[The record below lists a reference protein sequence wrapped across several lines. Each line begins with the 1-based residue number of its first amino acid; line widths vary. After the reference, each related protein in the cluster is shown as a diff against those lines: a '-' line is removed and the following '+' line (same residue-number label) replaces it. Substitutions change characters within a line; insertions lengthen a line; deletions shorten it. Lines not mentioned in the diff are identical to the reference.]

1 MIGEKTMTRSPTRK
15 RPCRVCKR
23 WFIPHP
29 RLKDRQKTCGDQQC
43 QREWHRRKC
52 EQWNHNNVDYFKDN
66 YLDKKLEQTGMPRSR
81 LKTGLPLCYVQQLI
95 GTPQLIIIEYLSQ
108 LLLRRCRHLIRPHP
122 LVNGPSS
129 GQLPTSV
136 FLRGDTH
143 SSCCNQ

>member
-1 MIGEKTMTRSPTRK
+1 MSRSPTRK

-52 EQWNHNNVDYFKDN
+52 EQWNHSNVDYFKDN
-66 YLDKKLEQTGMPRSR
+66 YLDKKLEQTGTLRSR

-108 LLLRRCRHLIRPHP
+108 MLLRR
-122 LVNGPSS
+122 
-129 GQLPTSV
+129 
-136 FLRGDTH
+136 
-143 SSCCNQ
+143 

>member
-1 MIGEKTMTRSPTRK
+1 MIRSPTRK

-52 EQWNHNNVDYFKDN
+52 EQWNHNNADYFKDN
-66 YLDKKLEQTGMPRSR
+66 YLDKKLEQTGTPRSR

-108 LLLRRCRHLIRPHP
+108 LLIGRCRHLIREHP
-122 LVNGPSS
+122 LVNEPPS
-129 GQLPTSV
+129 GQQLTSE

-143 SSCCNQ
+143 ISCCNH

>member
-1 MIGEKTMTRSPTRK
+1 MTRSSTRK

-52 EQWNHNNVDYFKDN
+52 EQWNRNNVDYFKDN
-66 YLDKKLEQTGMPRSR
+66 YLDKKLEQTGAPRSR
-81 LKTGLPLCYVQQLI
+81 LKTGLPLCYVQQRL
-95 GTPQLIIIEYLSQ
+95 GTAQLVIIEYLSQ
-108 LLLRRCRHLIRPHP
+108 LLIRRCQHP

-129 GQLPTSV
+129 GQQPASV
-136 FLRGDTH
+136 FSRGDPH
-143 SSCCNQ
+143 STCCNHKAF

>member
-1 MIGEKTMTRSPTRK
+1 MSRSPTRK

-23 WFIPHP
+23 WFIPNA
-29 RLKDRQKTCGDQQC
+29 RLKDRQKTCGDAPC

-66 YLDKKLEQTGMPRSR
+66 YLDKKLEATGTPRSR

-108 LLLRRCRHLIRPHP
+108 LLIGRCQHLISMHSM
-122 LVNGPSS
+122 VNGPSI
-129 GQLPTSV
+129 GQQPPSE
-136 FLRGDTH
+136 FLRGDSH
-143 SSCCNQ
+143 SSSCNH

>member
-1 MIGEKTMTRSPTRK
+1 MIRSPTRK

-29 RLKDRQKTCGDQQC
+29 RLKDRQKTCGDAQC

-52 EQWNHNNVDYFKDN
+52 EQWNRNNVDYFKDN
-66 YLDKKLEQTGMPRSR
+66 YLDKKLSVTGTPRSR

-95 GTPQLIIIEYLSQ
+95 GTPELIIIEYLSQ

-122 LVNGPSS
+122 LVDGPLS
-129 GQLPTSV
+129 GQQPPSE
-136 FLRGDTH
+136 FLRGDPH
-143 SSCCNQ
+143 SSCCNH

>member
-1 MIGEKTMTRSPTRK
+1 MTRSPTRK

-29 RLKDRQKTCGDQQC
+29 RLKDRQKTCADAPC

-66 YLDKKLEQTGMPRSR
+66 YLDKKLEQTGTPHSR

-108 LLLRRCRHLIRPHP
+108 LLIGRCQHLIRQHP
-122 LVNGPSS
+122 MVNGPSS
-129 GQLPTSV
+129 GQQPASK
-136 FLRGDTH
+136 FLRGDPH
-143 SSCCNQ
+143 LNCCNH

>member
-1 MIGEKTMTRSPTRK
+1 MSRSPTRK

-23 WFIPHP
+23 WFIPNA
-29 RLKDRQKTCGDQQC
+29 RLKDRQKTCADAPC

-66 YLDKKLEQTGMPRSR
+66 YLDKKLAVTGTPRSR

-108 LLLRRCRHLIRPHP
+108 LLIGRCQHLISQHP
-122 LVNGPSS
+122 MVNGSS
-129 GQLPTSV
+129 IGQQPASV
-136 FLRGDTH
+136 FLRGDPH
-143 SSCCNQ
+143 SSCCNH

>member
-1 MIGEKTMTRSPTRK
+1 MPRSPTRK

-52 EQWNHNNVDYFKDN
+52 ELWNHNNVDYFKDN
-66 YLDKKLEQTGMPRSR
+66 YLDKKLEVTSAPRSR
-81 LKTGLPLCYVQQLI
+81 LKTGLPLCYVQERI
-95 GTPQLIIIEYLSQ
+95 GAQQLIIIEYLSQ

-129 GQLPTSV
+129 GQQPASE
-136 FLRGDTH
+136 FLRGDPH
-143 SSCCNQ
+143 STCCNHDGF